1 MMHTAPAIGVMLSE
15 DEDIRPITLETREEY
30 VDRMLQREI
39 WCVGGKWSALGNLI
53 GSPPDKFKEYYRHA
67 YDEYHVWGH
76 ELTEGV
82 FTIALLA
89 AVKDMGGVW
98 WRPDLFERNWSDDDD
113 DVPDDV
119 VLSPACTNAIE
130 RSIEEFKAALVCPV
144 ARPQLL
150 AQLNAAIDWELVGR
164 SGNNSHSSNC

>member
-1 MMHTAPAIGVMLSE
+1 MMHDAPAMDVMLSE
-15 DEDIRPITLETREEY
+15 DEDIRPITWEMREEY
-30 VDRMLQREI
+30 VDRMLLREI
-39 WCVGGKWSALGNLI
+39 RYVGGKWSALGNLV

-76 ELTEGV
+76 ELTEGA

-98 WRPDLFERNWSDDDD
+98 WRPDLFERNWSGDDDD
-113 DVPDDV
+113 DDDDDDKRDDV
-119 VLSPACTNAIE
+119 VLSPACTIAIE
-130 RSIEEFKAALVCPV
+130 RSIEAFEAELACPV

-150 AQLNAAIDWELVGR
+150 ARLNAKGSR
-164 SGNNSHSSNC
+164 